1 MAEPATLT
9 DFSKMTGTNKTST
22 GRQQKI
28 LVFYHH
34 SDVADIFEAHF
45 GNVRTI
51 RIDGDTPVPKRQ
63 VLVDKFQND
72 PTVDIAL
79 LSIKAAGVGLTLTA
93 ANIVLFAELDWV
105 PGDMSQAEDR
115 AHRIGQ
121 IDNVLVYHCVIQG
134 TIDATMIHK
143 LVDKQAVMDAA
154 LDDKMPDDEYR
165 MAAERLEI
173 HKPIEID
180 LSGIQTVTDEEIANW
195 LNRQEEAAKSAKTA
209 RQSARADEKAEEK
222 GFAAEAAEMTPEQ
235 IAAVHHG
242 LSLLA
247 AVCDG
252 AQEQDTMGFN
262 GADTHMGRLLGSL
275 PELTPL
281 QAAYGRAMVKKYVKQ
296 IGRTLIEQMGMPSK

>member
-209 RQSARADEKAEEK
+209 RQSARAEEKAEEK